1 MSTAAQTES
10 RAVAIRLGIALARI
24 QARIKQESTASVT
37 GLTPSQVAMLKRL
50 ADSDGLSVTE
60 LAAAEHVSQQA
71 ITQRLA
77 PLKPTGFV
85 IQQKDPHDARRKLVK
100 ITDAGSAALT
110 ELAQAEQTWLAAAID
125 RLDDDA
131 RAALARAAE
140 IMELMAG
147 SDRA

>member
-1 MSTAAQTES
+1 MSTIQDPES
-10 RAVAIRLGIALARI
+10 RAVGIRLGIALARI
-24 QARIKQESTASVT
+24 QARIKQEGTESVI

-50 ADSDGLSVTE
+50 ADSDGLSVTQ

-77 PLKPTGFV
+77 LLKPTGYV
-85 IQQKDPHDARRKLVK
+85 VQEKDPADARRKLVR
-100 ITDAGSAALT
+100 ITDAGTAALA
-110 ELAQAEQTWLAAAID
+110 ELADAEQTWLASAVDKLEAKD
-125 RLDDDA
+125 RE
-131 RAALARAAE
+131 ALARAAE

>member
-1 MSTAAQTES
+1 MSTATQTES

-77 PLKPTGFV
+77 LLKPTGFV

-100 ITDAGSAALT
+100 ITDAGSTALT

-125 RLDDDA
+125 RLGDDD

>member
-1 MSTAAQTES
+1 MSTATQTES

-77 PLKPTGFV
+77 LLKPTGFV
-85 IQQKDPHDARRKLVK
+85 TQQKDPHDARRKLVK

-110 ELAQAEQTWLAAAID
+110 ELAQAEQTWLADAIG
-125 RLDDDA
+125 RLGNDD